1 LHTPF
6 LPSHGCTEV
15 DYLMSSRNHYILLH
29 HRGVRRPVA
38 LFATVITSSVCYC
51 STTTAAQ
58 NAVSSAFITTTATNV
73 LSCHTPRRVAYSLN
87 NNKKLFI
94 LPWQHQRLYQ
104 QQQQRN
110 GMSTSSSSSSLYDST
125 TTNQSL
131 HSNDVRDKIS
141 KENIFFIEVGFGN
154 DSHGQVR
161 RYSTFYT
168 LSIIIYYVFPRLAY

>member
-1 LHTPF
+1 
-6 LPSHGCTEV
+6 
-15 DYLMSSRNHYILLH
+15 MSSRNHYILHH

-58 NAVSSAFITTTATNV
+58 NAVSSAFITTTNNV
-73 LSCHTPRRVAYSLN
+73 PSSHITPSVAYCPYKSQ
-87 NNKKLFI
+87 KLFI

-110 GMSTSSSSSSLYDST
+110 GMSTSSSSSSLYDSN